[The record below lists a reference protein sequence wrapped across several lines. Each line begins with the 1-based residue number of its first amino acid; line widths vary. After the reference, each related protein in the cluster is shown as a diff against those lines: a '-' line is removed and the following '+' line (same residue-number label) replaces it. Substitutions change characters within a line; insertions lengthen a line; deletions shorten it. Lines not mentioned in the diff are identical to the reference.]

1 MKLTST
7 VFLFLSLFGKA
18 SASGG
23 PCACEAEEVGFTID
37 CANTTAMT
45 DALTFLTTNGCAT
58 DCSSEECE
66 KNFYIVQAHHD
77 FCPEEDIPEI
87 IEDKFH
93 DYDEVCTQCE
103 IRRQFVEGAPNCP
116 APSCEDESGNE
127 AYTSLIAQG
136 CNLDCSSTECQ
147 SLFHVLLIT
156 HDACE
161 HDVLSSAAE
170 IGYHDVERSC
180 VNAVCN
186 DVSGVLADPLVCLE
200 HDDEHDEHDEDH
212 LDEHDEHDDHDDE
225 GHDDESAG
233 VSVGTGAAAVLM
245 GAAVLLA

>member
-1 MKLTST
+1 MKLSST

-18 SASGG
+18 SAGG
-23 PCACEAEEVGFTID
+23 TCACEAEELGWAIN
-37 CANTTAMT
+37 CADTVAMT
-45 DALTFLTTNGCAT
+45 DALDFLATNGCAT
-58 DCSSEECE
+58 DCSSEGCE

-77 FCPEEDIPEI
+77 FCPEENIPED
-87 IEDKFH
+87 IEDNFH
-93 DYDEVCTQCE
+93 DYDEICTLCE
-103 IRRQFVEGAPNCP
+103 IRRQFVEGAPDCP
-116 APSCEDESGNE
+116 APSCEDQSGNE
-127 AYTSLIAQG
+127 AYTSLMAQG

-161 HDVLSSAAE
+161 HDVLSTAAE
-170 IGYHDVERSC
+170 QGYHDLERAC

-186 DVSGVLADPLVCLE
+186 DVSGVLADPLVCLDDHDDHGDE
-200 HDDEHDEHDEDH
+200 HDDHG
-212 LDEHDEHDDHDDE
+212 DEHDEHDDHDEDD
-225 GHDDESAG
+225 HDDESAG